1 MEIVWREK
9 ADKWGNC
16 GGEWEKLM
24 GGDGIEVSFSLLE
37 RNS

>member
-1 MEIVWREK
+1 MEK

-16 GGEWEKLM
+16 GGEWEKLRG
-24 GGDGIEVSFSLLE
+24 GGDKMVSKFLFLE

>member
-1 MEIVWREK
+1 MEK

-16 GGEWEKLM
+16 GGEWEKLTGG
-24 GGDGIEVSFSLLE
+24 GGDKMVSKFLFLE